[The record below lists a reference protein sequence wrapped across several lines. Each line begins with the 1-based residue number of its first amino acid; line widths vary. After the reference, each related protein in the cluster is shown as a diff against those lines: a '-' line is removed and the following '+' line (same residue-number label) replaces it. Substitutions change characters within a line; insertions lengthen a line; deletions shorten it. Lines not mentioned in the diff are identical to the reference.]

1 MIVIVGTTT
10 TTTVQL
16 LLLLLLLLIATTS
29 TATAA
34 TTADGDG
41 DDNANDNACHIIS
54 HDRTCISFPNDIN
67 DDNKKYKYYEHMEDI
82 NDYANTN
89 TNTNT
94 NTKEDE
100 DDDDFIC
107 GVYLAKSTLIGTGIG
122 MYAGSKGYEPGEVIT
137 KRLGDH
143 IIPIIDLKT
152 THQYYNPS
160 QIYKDEDED
169 EDSEGTAIVVP
180 DNQNYFL
187 WDQYTVRHQ
196 TKQEFVCEEEKMC
209 EEEKGN
215 E

>member
-34 TTADGDG
+34 TTADDGDG
-41 DDNANDNACHIIS
+41 DNANDNNECHMIS
-54 HDRTCISFPNDIN
+54 HDRTCISFPDDIN
-67 DDNKKYKYYEHMEDI
+67 DDNKKYKYYEHMEDK
-82 NDYANTN
+82 NDYANNEDTN
-89 TNTNT
+89 ANT
-94 NTKEDE
+94 NTKEDSDE
-100 DDDDFIC
+100 FVC

-160 QIYKDEDED
+160 QIYKDEEDDDED
-169 EDSEGTAIVVP
+169 DDDEDLEGTNAIIVP
-180 DNQNYFL
+180 DNQHYFL
-187 WDQYTVRHQ
+187 WDQYTVRHK
-196 TKQEFVCEEEKMC
+196 TKQEFV
-209 EEEKGN
+209 
-215 E
+215 

>member
-10 TTTVQL
+10 TTTVQLL

-41 DDNANDNACHIIS
+41 DNANDNECHMIS

-82 NDYANTN
+82 NDYANTAN
-89 TNTNT
+89 EN
-94 NTKEDE
+94 KDS
-100 DDDDFIC
+100 DDFIC

-160 QIYKDEDED
+160 QIYKDEEDDDDDND
-169 EDSEGTAIVVP
+169 EDSEGTAIVP
-180 DNQNYFL
+180 DNQHYFL

-196 TKQEFVCEEEKMC
+196 TKQEFV
-209 EEEKGN
+209 
-215 E
+215 

>member
-1 MIVIVGTTT
+1 MIVIVGTTTT

-34 TTADGDG
+34 TTTADGDG
-41 DDNANDNACHIIS
+41 DNANDNESCHMIS

-82 NDYANTN
+82 NDYANA
-89 TNTNT
+89 NT
-94 NTKEDE
+94 NTKEE
-100 DDDDFIC
+100 ENKDDDDFVC

-169 EDSEGTAIVVP
+169 NDEDDEDEDSEGTAIVP
-180 DNQNYFL
+180 DNQHYFL

-196 TKQEFVCEEEKMC
+196 TKQEFV
-209 EEEKGN
+209 
-215 E
+215 

>member
-10 TTTVQL
+10 TVL
-16 LLLLLLLLIATTS
+16 LLLLLLLLLAGCSTTITS
-29 TATAA
+29 NTVSAAAA
-34 TTADGDG
+34 TTDGD
-41 DDNANDNACHIIS
+41 NDECHIIS

-67 DDNKKYKYYEHMEDI
+67 DDNKKYKYYENMEDI
-82 NDYANTN
+82 NDFANTA
-89 TNTNT
+89 NT
-94 NTKEDE
+94 NTKEDK
-100 DDDDFIC
+100 DDDNDFIC

-160 QIYKDEDED
+160 QIYKDDEDEDDDDDDD
-169 EDSEGTAIVVP
+169 EDSEGTAIIVP

-196 TKQEFVCEEEKMC
+196 TKQEFV
-209 EEEKGN
+209 
-215 E
+215 